1 MCMSAKYTQ
10 FLITRRSLHLNRQRP
25 RHHPSPAF
33 LKTPQ
38 SRAFSWHRFQQQ
50 SQLSSFSQNKKAFP
64 KTKQVQQELRH
75 VPLPAILCVSSSFSP
90 QQHSLLSARSTLL
103 AGVLVLFCCQ
113 QVMARHSSQ
122 LVAIVLQHP
131 HLLYNLQY
139 LHAPQCLQSRSFSAA
154 SKSWPATAASW
165 LSSCSSTPTFCQRL
179 LRVCFAIC
187 LLV

>member
-1 MCMSAKYTQ
+1 
-10 FLITRRSLHLNRQRP
+10 
-25 RHHPSPAF
+25 
-33 LKTPQ
+33 
-38 SRAFSWHRFQQQ
+38 
-50 SQLSSFSQNKKAFP
+50 
-64 KTKQVQQELRH
+64 
-75 VPLPAILCVSSSFSP
+75 
-90 QQHSLLSARSTLL
+90 LL
-103 AGVLVLFCCQ
+103 AGPLILRCQ